1 MFIFVI
7 PCSYSITRQLIIPVL
22 TIIIII
28 FVLMRRNYRN
38 LPPTDVDEDVTMA
51 DVVVLVE
58 VVEGVIVVVAVNKF
72 KPI

>member
-7 PCSYSITRQLIIPVL
+7 PCSYSIIRQLIIPVL

-28 FVLMRRNYRN
+28 LLMRRNYRN

>member
-1 MFIFVI
+1 
-7 PCSYSITRQLIIPVL
+7 
-22 TIIIII
+22 
-28 FVLMRRNYRN
+28 MRRNYRN